1 MYGRTQPQSI
11 RNLNSRPNYHINMG
25 LEELAASRAGLDFTM
40 AMKAELSKDGHG
52 KATPEG
58 PTKFGHNNMVPEKP

>member
-1 MYGRTQPQSI
+1 
-11 RNLNSRPNYHINMG
+11 MG
-25 LEELAASRAGLDFTM
+25 LKELAASRAGLDFTM

-58 PTKFGHNNMVPEKP
+58 PTKSGRNNMVPEKP